1 MTTNVPPQLQSPRP
15 PAPSWREAALARSEV
30 ISDAWEVTKT
40 YAGRIAE
47 WVLFGCMVMNILEIL
62 VTLPS
67 ALSNIVLGTQ
77 VVMLDVGGFSLASM
91 GEQARQQG
99 DERAA
104 RKASVTGNFLIG
116 VTIVTLLLVTIGLLW
131 SAAKQDTD
139 MAEKGLILVR
149 VIMTVIYGHVIHSLR
164 SVTTHRQHAT
174 FSEHLTELSARITES
189 ERRITAHYTEL
200 VERTASELSVRFTE
214 HPALTELAH
223 VTETVEMHTRTL
235 TELMALPGL
244 LEQLRQTIGAQVHAV
259 VQQEMQAE
267 LTAHTEQYRTP
278 PNTTR
283 PKLSVVEANTEHR
296 TPNSTPK
303 TNSTENGKGA
313 FVRRCLSETPTIRN
327 TDIQHK
333 ANEQG
338 ITISP
343 AYISEIRKAFFRE
356 QTA

>member
-1 MTTNVPPQLQSPRP
+1 
-15 PAPSWREAALARSEV
+15 
-30 ISDAWEVTKT
+30 
-40 YAGRIAE
+40 
-47 WVLFGCMVMNILEIL
+47 
-62 VTLPS
+62 
-67 ALSNIVLGTQ
+67 
-77 VVMLDVGGFSLASM
+77 
-91 GEQARQQG
+91 
-99 DERAA
+99 
-104 RKASVTGNFLIG
+104 
-116 VTIVTLLLVTIGLLW
+116 
-131 SAAKQDTD
+131 
-139 MAEKGLILVR
+139 
-149 VIMTVIYGHVIHSLR
+149 
-164 SVTTHRQHAT
+164 
-174 FSEHLTELSARITES
+174 
-189 ERRITAHYTEL
+189 
-200 VERTASELSVRFTE
+200 
-214 HPALTELAH
+214 
-223 VTETVEMHTRTL
+223 MHTRTL

>member
-1 MTTNVPPQLQSPRP
+1 MTSNVPPLSQQPSPRT
-15 PAPSWREAALARSEV
+15 PATSWREAALARSEV

-99 DERAA
+99 DEAAA

-131 SAAKQDTD
+131 SAAKHDTD

-164 SVTTHRQHAT
+164 SVATHRQHAT
-174 FSEHLTELSARITES
+174 FSEHLTELATRLTESEQRITE
-189 ERRITAHYTEL
+189 HYTEL
-200 VERTASELSVRFTE
+200 VERTASELAAHFTE
-214 HPALTELAH
+214 HPALSELAH
-223 VTETVEMHTRTL
+223 LAETVEMHSRRL
-235 TELMALPGL
+235 TELVALPGL
-244 LEQLRQTIGAQVHAV
+244 FEQL
-259 VQQEMQAE
+259 QQEMQAA
-267 LTAHTEQYRTP
+267 LAAHTEQHRTP

-283 PKLSVVEANTEHR
+283 PKLSVVEAHTEQHR
-296 TPNSTPK
+296 TANSTPK
-303 TNSTENGKGA
+303 TNSSESDKGA
-313 FVRRCLSETPTIRN
+313 FVRRCLSETPNIRN
-327 TDIQHK
+327 TDIQRK
-333 ANEQG
+333 AREQG

-343 AYISEIRKAFFRE
+343 AYISEIRKAFLRE

>member
-15 PAPSWREAALARSEV
+15 LAPSWREAALARSEV

-189 ERRITAHYTEL
+189 ERRITERYTEL

-267 LTAHTEQYRTP
+267 LTAHTAQYRTP

-296 TPNSTPK
+296 TAHLKRTAPKMTKGRSCGAVSAKPRPSATPIF
-303 TNSTENGKGA
+303 SARRMSRVSPFHPPISARFGKY
-313 FVRRCLSETPTIRN
+313 S
-327 TDIQHK
+327 
-333 ANEQG
+333 
-338 ITISP
+338 
-343 AYISEIRKAFFRE
+343 
-356 QTA
+356 